1 MKINKKV
8 ENYLYKRKSL
18 KRNNNKKR
26 HLLVFQSLGL
36 MLKNLNLEMELGYLP
51 IQQFLHLIKVKE
63 YFQRIIYLVKVH
75 LEIIKNKMNL
85 KPKPLILYLEL
96 LKVFSL
102 LILEYL
108 LLKNKHLYSELLNQ
122 MKLKEEKMEKKVIVN
137 KFN

>member
-1 MKINKKV
+1 
-8 ENYLYKRKSL
+8 
-18 KRNNNKKR
+18 
-26 HLLVFQSLGL
+26 